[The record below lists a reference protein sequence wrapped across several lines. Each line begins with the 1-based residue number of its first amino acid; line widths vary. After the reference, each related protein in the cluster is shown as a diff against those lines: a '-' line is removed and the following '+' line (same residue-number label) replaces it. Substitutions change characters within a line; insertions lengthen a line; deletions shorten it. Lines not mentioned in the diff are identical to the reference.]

1 MVHRTTRLRMLATVF
16 GGSLILTNGVPAFAQ
31 ADNPAPSAKG
41 PAANATA
48 TNGGVTGKKQDS
60 VGLEQVIVTARARPS
75 TKLRSSVSVTSLSA
89 ATIAQSAPAS
99 AAEILRNVPGI
110 RAESS
115 GGEGNANIAVR
126 GLPVASGGAK
136 YIQFQENGLPILE
149 FGDIDF
155 ATADTF
161 LRADANTERVEVVRG
176 GSASTFTSNAPGG
189 VINFIDKTGEVAGG
203 SLATTQ
209 GLNFGQHRY
218 DFDYG
223 APLGDGWRFHLGG
236 FYRNGEGPRTADFEA
251 QNGGQFK
258 GNVTKT
264 FDRGFARLD
273 FKYLNDQSP
282 AYLPVPILIAGDP
295 KSPTISSVGGFR
307 AQDGTLLTPF
317 FRQDAYYDHN
327 GALKQAELNLGYHSV
342 DAAIGGEVNYDIYDG
357 ITFDDRFRVA
367 RIDGNFLGI
376 YPANVGSAQS
386 LADSIGGPGSSLR
399 YAGGPQIG
407 QLVNPATVGG
417 NGLAVQDT
425 LFNTTLNS
433 LNNATNDAKLS
444 KTIRTDGSG
453 TFDLAAG
460 YYHST
465 QDIVE
470 DWHWNSYLETAQG
483 KDAVLLDVYNAAGK
497 PVTSHGLVGYN
508 AGFGNVAR
516 YYDLQYNTD
525 APYLSATWQQGPINF
540 DGSFRYDFS
549 QASGT
554 YTGATPAVFN
564 TYNPLLPT
572 IGGYLVNP
580 STAAPVRYTKS
591 YLSYSFG
598 LNYLIE
604 PSLAVF
610 LRGSQGG
617 RANAERI
624 LFGGGV
630 NPSGGVPQDVAIDL
644 VQQVEGGVKYRTP
657 YGSLFATGF
666 YANTQETNADITNR
680 LQQQIAAVYEAEGLE
695 IQGSLHYGNFNV
707 ALGGTYTHSRIVA
720 DTIAPANINHVP
732 QRQADFVWQIT
743 PGYYTDTYNLGANII
758 GTTDSYSGDDNTLV
772 MPGYTSVNLFA
783 NYYITPAIQLSFQMN
798 NVFDT
803 IGLTEI
809 DSTPNARGVATARS
823 IDGRT
828 AKAGIKFTF

>member
-1 MVHRTTRLRMLATVF
+1 MVRISMRARLLGTAVSGTF
-16 GGSLILTNGVPAFAQ
+16 ALLCAAPAYAQ
-31 ADNPAPSAKG
+31 TDNPAPSATG
-41 PAANATA
+41 APGAAPNASSPGQK
-48 TNGGVTGKKQDS
+48 NDS

-89 ATIAQSAPAS
+89 AAIAQSAPAS

-115 GGEGNANIAVR
+115 GGEGNANVAVR

-136 YIQFQENGLPILE
+136 YIQFQEDGLPILE

-161 LRADANTERVEVVRG
+161 LRADANIDRVEVVRG

-203 SLATTQ
+203 SLGTTQ
-209 GLNFGQHRY
+209 GLNFSQHRY

-223 APLGDGWRFHLGG
+223 APLGNGWRFHVGG

-251 QNGGQFK
+251 ENGGQIK
-258 GNVTKT
+258 GNVTKE
-264 FDRGFARLD
+264 FDRGFVRLN

-282 AYLPVPILIAGDP
+282 AYLPVPLLITGNP
-295 KSPTISSVGGFR
+295 KSPNISSVGGFR
-307 AQDGTLLTPF
+307 VQDGTLLSPY

-327 GALKQAELNLGYHSV
+327 GALRQSDLGLGYHSV
-342 DAAIGGEVNYDIYDG
+342 DAAIGGEISYDIYDG
-357 ITFDDRFRVA
+357 ITFNDRFRVA
-367 RIDGNFLGI
+367 RIDGNFLGV

-386 LADSIGGPGSSLR
+386 LADSIGGPGAFLR
-399 YAGGPQIG
+399 YASGPQIG
-407 QLVNPATVGG
+407 QLANPATVGG

-444 KTIRTDGSG
+444 KTIKTDGFG

-470 DWHWNSYLETAQG
+470 DWHWNSYLETVQG

-525 APYLSATWQQGPINF
+525 APYVSATWQQGPINF
-540 DGSFRYDFS
+540 DGSLRYDFS

-554 YTGATPAVFN
+554 YTGALPTVFN
-564 TYNPLLPT
+564 TYNPSLPT
-572 IGGYLVNP
+572 IGGYLVNS

-598 LNYLIE
+598 LNYLVD

-610 LRGSQGG
+610 VRGSQGG

-630 NPSGGVPQDVAIDL
+630 DASGGVPQDVAIDL
-644 VQQVEGGVKYRTP
+644 VQQVEGGVKYRNQF
-657 YGSLFATGF
+657 GSLFATGF
-666 YANTQETNADITNR
+666 YAHTQETNADITNR
-680 LQQQIAAVYEAEGLE
+680 LQPLIDAVYEAEGLE
-695 IQGSLHYGNFNV
+695 IQGAVHYGNFNM
-707 ALGGTYTHSRIVA
+707 ALGGTYTHSRIIA
-720 DTIAPANINHVP
+720 DTITPADVGHVP

-743 PGYYTDTYNLGANII
+743 PGYYTEHYNFGVNII
-758 GTTDSYSGDDNTLV
+758 GTTDSYADDGNGLV

-783 NYYITPAIQLSFQMN
+783 NYFITPAIQLSFQMN

-803 IGLTEI
+803 IGLTEV
-809 DSTPNARGVATARS
+809 DSAPNAQGVATARS

-828 AKAGIKFTF
+828 AKAGIRFTF